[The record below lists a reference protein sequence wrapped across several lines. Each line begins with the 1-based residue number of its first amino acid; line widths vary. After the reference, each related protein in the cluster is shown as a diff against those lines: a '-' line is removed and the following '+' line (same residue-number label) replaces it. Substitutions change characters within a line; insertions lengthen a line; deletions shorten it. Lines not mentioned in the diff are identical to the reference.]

1 MEEVE
6 PEEQNVPL
14 DLTHPQQYLY
24 FLFCLFLCSALS
36 HGEKMECVTHTKK
49 SEYLMQSLAI
59 TASYLRE
66 SK

>member
-6 PEEQNVPL
+6 PEGQNVPL
-14 DLTHPQQYLY
+14 DLTHPHLY

-36 HGEKMECVTHTKK
+36 HGEKMECITHTKK
-49 SEYLMQSLAI
+49 SEYLMQPLAI